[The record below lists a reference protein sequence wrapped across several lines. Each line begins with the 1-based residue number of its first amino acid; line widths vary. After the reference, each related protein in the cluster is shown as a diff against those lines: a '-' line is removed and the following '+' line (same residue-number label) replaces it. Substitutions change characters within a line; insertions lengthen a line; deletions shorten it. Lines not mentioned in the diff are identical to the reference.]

1 MEILNFEV
9 LIFWKSI
16 LMPRRPRLFHP
27 LCTLLSFCLG
37 YFWWF
42 ASFAQ
47 ILHQALASFGDL
59 LLRRWYIYHVYWYN
73 HNMLPEDRKFNSLFR
88 QSSMLADIWIGF
100 YEGCVSTAPKYT
112 CELHW
117 RCRTMCCCDW
127 TLLRAIQY
135 IVHRLSVHHNNRSFH
150 ESLAYSFEIDELDVT
165 KIVFNTRCNTNISKL
180 IGVLPKSQ
188 RFLLERHYVQ
198 LGCS

>member
-1 MEILNFEV
+1 MKGASV
-9 LIFWKSI
+9 L
-16 LMPRRPRLFHP
+16 HP
-27 LCTLLSFCLG
+27 NTHANCIRDVELC
-37 YFWWF
+37 
-42 ASFAQ
+42 A
-47 ILHQALASFGDL
+47 
-59 LLRRWYIYHVYWYN
+59 
-73 HNMLPEDRKFNSLFR
+73 
-88 QSSMLADIWIGF
+88 
-100 YEGCVSTAPKYT
+100 
-112 CELHW
+112 
-117 RCRTMCCCDW
+117 
-127 TLLRAIQY
+127 LLRAIQY